1 MAQVDSYLLSIEGN
15 TQNAN
20 SIKEMVIRRLLND
33 KAITEEKAK
42 EYTEKWQIIIIKC
55 GWFERWLKTLS
66 GRKTDDYI
74 YKYVRFED

>member
-1 MAQVDSYLLSIEGN
+1 MSQVDSLLLSIEGN

-55 GWFERWLKTLS
+55 GWFERWFKTLS

>member
-1 MAQVDSYLLSIEGN
+1 
-15 TQNAN
+15 
-20 SIKEMVIRRLLND
+20 MVIRRLLND

-55 GWFERWLKTLS
+55 GWFERRLKTLS

>member
-1 MAQVDSYLLSIEGN
+1 MSQVDSLLLSIEGN

-55 GWFERWLKTLS
+55 GWFERWFKTLS
-66 GRKTDDYI
+66 GRKTDEYI